1 MSPDGFSQRLPMR
14 AVLVLG
20 LCLYIHAYNLGR
32 LVRSDSDNTMR
43 ETAWAGVGT
52 HDTTRCAS
60 SVGQT
65 RWYRRNEILEASDL
79 NQGVLAVVPH
89 ACASESV
96 LSRFEDTAHAHCA
109 PALRDV
115 VVLARHEGKAVCA
128 RMRCVQ

>member
-1 MSPDGFSQRLPMR
+1 
-14 AVLVLG
+14 
-20 LCLYIHAYNLGR
+20 
-32 LVRSDSDNTMR
+32 MR

-60 SVGQT
+60 SGGQT

-79 NQGVLAVVPH
+79 NQSVLAVVPH

-115 VVLARHEGKAVCA
+115 VVLAHVTVHCFDFFEASGVGLGCGGDHFAGNVC
-128 RMRCVQ
+128 C